1 MYGVPYG
8 YRFDGTYIL
17 VLIGLLL
24 VLAAQFYMSSTFN
37 KYSYIR
43 SNSGLSGAQVA
54 RRILDLNGL
63 SDVPVN
69 HISGNLTDHYNPGSR
84 SVNLSNSVYGSYSI
98 AAVSVAAH
106 ECGHAIQHS
115 RQYGPLNFRS
125 ALFPAANIGSKLAIP
140 LIIIGAAI
148 GGAKSPLIQIGIFAF
163 ALAVLFQLIT
173 LPVEFDASARALVRL
188 RDDSILPASEEG
200 GARRVLTAAALT
212 YVAATAS
219 SILQLLRLV
228 LLFGGRRN
236 D

>member
-37 KYSYIR
+37 KYSNIR

-106 ECGHAIQHS
+106 EC
-115 RQYGPLNFRS
+115 
-125 ALFPAANIGSKLAIP
+125 
-140 LIIIGAAI
+140 
-148 GGAKSPLIQIGIFAF
+148 
-163 ALAVLFQLIT
+163 
-173 LPVEFDASARALVRL
+173 
-188 RDDSILPASEEG
+188 
-200 GARRVLTAAALT
+200 
-212 YVAATAS
+212 
-219 SILQLLRLV
+219 
-228 LLFGGRRN
+228 
-236 D
+236 